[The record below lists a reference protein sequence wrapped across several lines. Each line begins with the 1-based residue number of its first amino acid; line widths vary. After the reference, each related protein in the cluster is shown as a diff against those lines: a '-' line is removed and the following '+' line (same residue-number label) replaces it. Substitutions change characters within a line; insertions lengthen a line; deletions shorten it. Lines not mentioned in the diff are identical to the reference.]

1 MTSRSTLVAIIVTH
15 NRLAALRRALGA
27 VGVAGCD
34 GIVVVDMASTDG
46 TKDLL
51 ADASRDNLQVV
62 SLDKNLGGAAG
73 FALGIQAA
81 RERFDPD
88 WMVLMD
94 DDAWPEPSAFRTF
107 LARPRDK
114 SCAYAAAVY
123 TPHGHIADINRP
135 FYDPLG
141 SWQRFVMTLWSGKP
155 GYYLSD
161 AAYRGGDCVPVELAT
176 FVGFFLSRDMVET
189 IGLPDRRFFLY
200 CDDLDYC
207 QWITAQGGTICFD
220 PSLRFRHAC
229 RTFSDPRQRYRPLW
243 KAFYAHRNGLILARR
258 SAGRGKWVVSLALIV
273 TWVMRA
279 LWYRGERRAY
289 LRILGLACRD
299 GLRADLSRPH
309 SAVLS
314 AARTTGCPT
323 RKSTSPSAIAARL
336 TKTTYKG
343 SKTAG

>member
-1 MTSRSTLVAIIVTH
+1 MTSHPTLVAIVVTH
-15 NRLAALRRALGA
+15 NRLTALTRALSA
-27 VGVAGCD
+27 LVDAGCD
-34 GIVVVDMASTDG
+34 GIVVVDMASADG
-46 TKDLL
+46 TKDVL
-51 ADASRDNLQVV
+51 ADMSRINLQVV
-62 SLDKNLGGAAG
+62 SLDENFGGAAG
-73 FALGIQAA
+73 FALGIQVA

-88 WMVLMD
+88 WMVLLD
-94 DDAWPEPSAFRTF
+94 DDAWPEPSAFRNF
-107 LARPRDK
+107 RARPRDK

-123 TPHGHIADINRP
+123 TPDGNIADINRP
-135 FYDPLG
+135 FFDPLR
-141 SWQRFVMTLWSGKP
+141 SWQRFVMTLWFGKR
-155 GYYLSD
+155 GYYLRD
-161 AAYRGGDCVPVELAT
+161 VAYRGDDCLPVELAT
-176 FVGFFLSRDMVET
+176 FVGFFLSREMVEH

-207 QWITAQGGTICFD
+207 QRITAQGGTIRFD
-220 PSLRFRHAC
+220 PCLRFRHAC
-229 RTFSDPRQRYRPLW
+229 RTFCGPRRRYRPLW

-258 SAGRGKWVVSLALIV
+258 SAGRGKGLVGLLLIV
-273 TWVMRA
+273 TWGMRA
-279 LWYRGERRAY
+279 LWYRGQRRAY

-299 GLRADLSRPH
+299 GLRADLLRPH